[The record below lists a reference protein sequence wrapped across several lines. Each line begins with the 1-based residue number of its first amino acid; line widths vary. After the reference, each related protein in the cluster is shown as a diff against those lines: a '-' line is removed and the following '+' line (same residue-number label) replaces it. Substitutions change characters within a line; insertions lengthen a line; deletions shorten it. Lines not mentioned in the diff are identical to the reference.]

1 MLLIPWYLQLF
12 FFYFSTGLFCFL
24 ANIMPRLH
32 ELISF
37 VFAVTRDALSPSLSY
52 NTRHASNYSYFS
64 SYLSFVYF
72 RLTIT
77 FICCWLLKWK
87 AILTFFRTRH
97 FRDEFYNR
105 LIISLNTFFIFVV
118 FSPFFFHSLLFNTF
132 DSTSCLSDQCYWQY
146 KLTCKNKMLKSFPRE
161 LNVLILQIE
170 IIMCISCLVASW

>member
-105 LIISLNTFFIFVV
+105 LIISLNTFFL
-118 FSPFFFHSLLFNTF
+118 SLLSFLLSF
-132 DSTSCLSDQCYWQY
+132 SIHYCLT
-146 KLTCKNKMLKSFPRE
+146 L
-161 LNVLILQIE
+161 LILPLVYPTNATDN
-170 IIMCISCLVASW
+170 ISWLVKTKCWNLSQGS